1 MWLFRKETDEEKQEK
16 ARQQEAVDALNRGE
30 IPPIAKER
38 ILHENARGKN
48 FFSSDL
54 TTREYLLV
62 REAGIQTVGQVMGTA
77 FYKVGFWG
85 FFNRYRNSTGE
96 VPEVTRAL
104 TNARLAAVERMRQE
118 AELMGASGVIG
129 VRINMRRHQ
138 WADNLT
144 EFTAFGTAVRLP
156 NWKPGTPVFTSTL
169 NGQEFW
175 QLYRA
180 GYMPHGIV
188 MGACAYYLHMDWN
201 TRRAIYGWFSPNQE
215 LPTFT
220 DGYRTAARLADL
232 RLQSDLAEH
241 GASGAVDV
249 IIDPGEETIEY
260 EINDTSYYDI
270 LLNYVILGTAVS
282 AHPEMEQKH
291 SAPLLCLNLASKTF
305 GRLGSTNDTDW
316 EYYDK
321 FYDGE

>member
-1 MWLFRKETDEEKQEK
+1 M
-16 ARQQEAVDALNRGE
+16 AAVD
-30 IPPIAKER
+30 
-38 ILHENARGKN
+38 
-48 FFSSDL
+48 
-54 TTREYLLV
+54 
-62 REAGIQTVGQVMGTA
+62 
-77 FYKVGFWG
+77 
-85 FFNRYRNSTGE
+85 
-96 VPEVTRAL
+96 
-104 TNARLAAVERMRQE
+104 RMRQE

-180 GYMPHGIV
+180 GYMPKGIV
-188 MGACAYYLHMDWN
+188 MGACAYYMHMDWN

-232 RLQSDLAEH
+232 RLQADIAEH
-241 GASGAVDV
+241 RADGAVDMIV
-249 IIDPGEETIEY
+249 DPGEETIEY

-270 LLNYVILGTAVS
+270 LLNYVILGTAVE

-291 SAPLLCLNLASKTF
+291 AAPLLCLNLSKKTY
-305 GRLGSTNDTDW
+305 GRLGSTDDTDW